1 MNILEINNLKTQF
14 HVLDGVA
21 HAVNDV
27 SISMKKGE
35 VLGVVGES
43 GSGKSVTAL
52 SLMGLIRPPG
62 KIVSGKIL
70 FDGTDLRTLSEKQ
83 MRAVRGNRISMIFQE
98 PMTSLNPLLKIRD
111 QISEMV
117 MAHNRISK
125 KESYDYCVEM
135 LGKVQIPHPEKR
147 AKEYPHQLSG
157 GMRQR
162 VMIAMA
168 LSCNPEILI
177 ADEPTTALDVTI
189 QAQVIDL
196 MLNLKEQYDT
206 GILMITHDLGVIA
219 EIAQKVVVMY
229 AGQVVETGDVYDI
242 FDNPK
247 HPYTR
252 ALLGSV
258 PTLGKRAKG
267 GRKRLREIQGIV
279 PDLFSLKSHCNF
291 YNRCPDADD
300 ACKQVPPDLME
311 QENGS
316 SVRCVKFQGRRAQP
330 END

>member
-1 MNILEINNLKTQF
+1 MNILEIKNLKTQF

-21 HAVNDV
+21 HAVNNV
-27 SISMKKGE
+27 SLSMKKGE

-52 SLMGLIRPPG
+52 SLMGLVRPPG
-62 KIVSGKIL
+62 KIVSGEIL

-83 MRAVRGNRISMIFQE
+83 MREIRGDRISMIFQE

-117 MAHNRISK
+117 MRHNNISK
-125 KESYDYCVEM
+125 KDSYDYCVEM
-135 LGKVQIPHPEKR
+135 LSKVQIPYPEKR

-196 MLNLKEQYDT
+196 MLKLKEEYDT
-206 GILMITHDLGVIA
+206 GIIMITHDLGVIA
-219 EIAQKVVVMY
+219 EIARKVVVMY

-242 FDNPK
+242 FDHPG
-247 HPYTR
+247 HPYTK
-252 ALLGSV
+252 ALLDSV
-258 PTLGKRAKG
+258 PRLGKRSRAE
-267 GRKRLREIQGIV
+267 RKRLREIKGIV
-279 PDLFSLKSHCNF
+279 PDLFELRSHCNF
-291 YNRCPDADD
+291 YERCSEADED
-300 ACKQVPPDLME
+300 CKHMIPDLI
-311 QENGS
+311 QYENGR
-316 SVRCVKFQGRRAQP
+316 SVRCIKFQGCNA
-330 END
+330 

>member
-1 MNILEINNLKTQF
+1 LNILEIKNLKTQF

-21 HAVNDV
+21 HAVNNV
-27 SISMKKGE
+27 SLSMKKGE

-52 SLMGLIRPPG
+52 SLMGLVRPPG
-62 KIVSGKIL
+62 RIVSGEIL

-83 MRAVRGNRISMIFQE
+83 MQDVRGNRISMIFQE

-117 MAHNRISK
+117 MRHKSISK
-125 KESYDYCVEM
+125 KDSYDYCVEM
-135 LGKVQIPHPEKR
+135 LGKVQIPYPEKR

-162 VMIAMA
+162 IMIAMA

-196 MLNLKEQYDT
+196 MLNLKEQYET

-229 AGQVVETGDVYDI
+229 AGQVVETGTVFEI

-247 HPYTR
+247 HPYTK
-252 ALLGSV
+252 ALLDSV
-258 PTLGKRAKG
+258 PKLGKRSKTE
-267 GRKRLREIQGIV
+267 RKRLREIKGIV
-279 PDLFSLKSHCNF
+279 PDLFTLGAHCSF
-291 YNRCPDADD
+291 YERCPDADE
-300 ACKQVPPDLME
+300 ACKQIIPDLINY
-311 QENGS
+311 ENGS
-316 SVRCVKFQGRRAQP
+316 SVRCIKFQGRNA
-330 END
+330 